1 MKIKFF
7 AALLFVA
14 VFSSAGV
21 YGKQAPE
28 ITISL
33 NENFFDAVIDA
44 VFQHGNPPEFSIAS
58 MPAPSDNERLSFIPA
73 MFSGLNWAGGN
84 TANAN
89 CRDAITL
96 QRQSGG
102 VNTAVRFRGGRILA
116 PLAFNGGY
124 TPPLVGCVAFSGWAE
139 SNLTLEFDRANQRLI
154 ARAGVLNVHLNEA
167 RGIGG
172 NLIARMVQNSIDSK
186 INPIEI
192 IRMDK
197 ISFLVP
203 LQNSGNVRMN
213 ATGVRHDIT
222 EGRINIHIA
231 YEFVKG

>member
-1 MKIKFF
+1 MRIKLFSVLF
-7 AALLFVA
+7 CLLA
-14 VFSSAGV
+14 FSSVSVSA
-21 YGKQAPE
+21 KQTPE

-33 NENFFDAVIDA
+33 NESFFDAVIDA
-44 VFQHGNPPEFSIAS
+44 VFRHGSPPEFSIAA
-58 MPAPSDNERLSFIPA
+58 MPSPARHNESAFVPVL
-73 MFSGLNWAGGN
+73 FSGLNWANGN
-84 TANAN
+84 PNNSCSNAI
-89 CRDAITL
+89 RL
-96 QRQSGG
+96 QRESGG
-102 VNTAVRFRGGRILA
+102 VNTAVRFRAGRILA
-116 PLAFNGGY
+116 PLAFTGGY

-139 SNLTLEFDRANQRLI
+139 SNLTMEFDRANQRLI
-154 ARAGVLNVHLNEA
+154 ARANVLNVHLNEA

-213 ATGVRHDIT
+213 ATGVRHDIS

-231 YEFVKG
+231 YEFIKG